1 MIVPLACGG
10 GSSRWLDFGE
20 PLRFL
25 ESFNVSS
32 WAIAGGILGTFGV
45 AFVIVVGAF
54 ALSTAIESWRQWV
67 PVPQVANPVLEGA
80 TRDLALAVEVLR
92 LEDNRTR
99 AVPLLD
105 LAKMKIARASGR
117 LSRHERRRLARAW
130 RIVRWSGA

>member
-32 WAIAGGILGTFGV
+32 WVIAGVILGTFGV
-45 AFVIVVGAF
+45 GFVIVVGAF

-80 TRDLALAVEVLR
+80 TRDLAQAVEVLR
-92 LEDNRTR
+92 LDDNRTR
-99 AVPLLD
+99 AAPLLE
-105 LAKMKIARASGR
+105 LAKVKIARASRR
-117 LSRHERRRLARAW
+117 LNRHERRRLARAW
-130 RIVRWSGA
+130 QIVRWSGA

>member
-10 GSSRWLDFGE
+10 GSSRWLGFGE

-32 WAIAGGILGTFGV
+32 WVTAGIILGTFGV
-45 AFVIVVGAF
+45 GFVIVVGAF

-80 TRDLALAVEVLR
+80 TRDLAQAVEVLR
-92 LEDNRTR
+92 LDDNRTR
-99 AVPLLD
+99 AAALLE
-105 LAKMKIARASGR
+105 LAKAKSVRASGR